1 MKTRLLAATALG
13 CAALLGAVAIAQTP
27 APTPKAPAAAAPAI
41 VSNANDG
48 QRHEAGYKAP
58 KTNWGAPDLQGFWNN
73 TSLTGL
79 QRSGDAKSLAL
90 TPQQADRL
98 VNRNILVVLTKEDNA
113 LAGKDPNNTKILE
126 DKNNDRG
133 YNSFWIDPGTKM
145 ATVKGELRSS
155 WITDPATGRI
165 PYKAGAARGGGFAI
179 TNFDGPE
186 TRPQAERCIIGFSGS
201 YGPVMNNGMYNST
214 MQFVQTPSHVMIQVE
229 MIHDVRVIPIVKS
242 AAEAKHSPLP
252 KWGGD
257 SVGWYEGDTL
267 VVQTSNPHPS
277 QRAMISDKGKLT
289 ERFSRW
295 NDKQVLYEFEV
306 DDPTLYSQTWK
317 GEMSLNASEPLYE
330 YACHEGNYA
339 MAGILAG
346 ARELESQGKVPGMG
360 PGIAAG
366 LVLPRDEAGGEGFN

>member
-1 MKTRLLAATALG
+1 MKIKLLAATALG
-13 CAALLGAVAIAQTP
+13 CAALLAGAAVAQTP
-27 APTPKAPAAAAPAI
+27 APTTQAPAAAI

-58 KTNWGAPDLQGFWNN
+58 KTSWGAPDLQGFWNN

-79 QRSGDAKSLAL
+79 QRGGDAKSLAL

-98 VNRNILVVLTKEDNA
+98 VNRNVLVVLTKEDNA
-113 LAGKDPNNTKILE
+113 QAGKDPNNIDLLK

-155 WITDPATGRI
+155 WITEPATGRI
-165 PYKAGAARGGGFAI
+165 PYKPGASRGGGFAI

-214 MQFVQTPSHVMIQVE
+214 MQFVQTPSHVMIEVE
-229 MIHDVRVIPIVKS
+229 MIHDVRVVPIVKS
-242 AAEAKHSPLP
+242 KADVKWSPIA

-267 VVQTSNPHPS
+267 VVETRNPHPS
-277 QRAMISDKGKLT
+277 QRAMISKDGKLT

-295 NDKQVLYEFEV
+295 NDKQVLYSFEV
-306 DDPTLYSQTWK
+306 EDTTLYSQPWK